1 MTISNYVFTFI
12 FGLEMFVKVSII
24 LSICLLLSSGLSALF
39 KCLTISMLL
48 LSDRRH
54 TVNDA
59 IEGIQGERE
68 ERDHLSQSDKYLTP
82 SPMNPQTA

>member
-1 MTISNYVFTFI
+1 
-12 FGLEMFVKVSII
+12 
-24 LSICLLLSSGLSALF
+24 
-39 KCLTISMLL
+39 MLL

-82 SPMNPQTA
+82 SPMNPQTAWLFAPNLEANPL